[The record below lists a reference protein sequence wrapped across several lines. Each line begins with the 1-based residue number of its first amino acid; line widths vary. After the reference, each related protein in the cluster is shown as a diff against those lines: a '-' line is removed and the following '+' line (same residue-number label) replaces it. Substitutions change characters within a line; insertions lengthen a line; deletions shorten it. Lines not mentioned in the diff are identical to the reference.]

1 MSVSLTLQGRE
12 TIMPIMNSSS
22 IASGRSENSGPGLPR
37 ISYYPPIVATLLA
50 AIFIFAIVAT
60 LCVVTALNAFTQ
72 LGRVSQH
79 EPDSSLAS
87 VGFCG
92 IISLVLLAGAVY
104 FFLAVIKGIRDL
116 GARIYYTRGTVME
129 RQAMSARRV
138 KDWLLVDPAYSGP
151 DMRQASI
158 LTDEQIA
165 ASADRSQIVQPRGIK
180 GLPRIGG
187 KSGKSADNRGFGA
200 GAGPASTS
208 KPSAYLSPERISA
221 SASVEKPIIS
231 SGGEARKPHVIF
243 RTDFA
248 SHAKLG
254 AGEEVIVAHSPYLQ
268 HLYYVA
274 RLTNGEWEVYRN
286 RGLI

>member
-1 MSVSLTLQGRE
+1 
-12 TIMPIMNSSS
+12 MNSSS

-37 ISYYPPIVATLLA
+37 IRYYPPIVATLLA

-129 RQAMSARRV
+129 RPAMSARRV
-138 KDWLLVDPAYSGP
+138 KDWLLVDPTYSGP

-165 ASADRSQIVQPRGIK
+165 TSADRSQIVQPRGMK
-180 GLPRIGG
+180 GLPRIAG
-187 KSGKSADNRGFGA
+187 KSSDNREFGTST
-200 GAGPASTS
+200 GPVSTS

-221 SASVEKPIIS
+221 SASVEKPLIS
-231 SGGEARKPHVIF
+231 SGDEVRKPHVIF